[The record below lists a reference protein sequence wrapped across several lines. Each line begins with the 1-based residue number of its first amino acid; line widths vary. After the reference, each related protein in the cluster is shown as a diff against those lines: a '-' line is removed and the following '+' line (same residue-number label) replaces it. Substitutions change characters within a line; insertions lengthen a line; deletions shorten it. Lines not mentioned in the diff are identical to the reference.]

1 MCHQIRRG
9 RRLYCNRRRDHH
21 RYHCNHHTYNAVMIL
36 TTPFGMLKLI
46 SRVKIHQMF
55 SSMNKIAL
63 KFYLNILMRF
73 SFSNWKFRWNREVNV
88 QRLRL
93 ADENRNNEKYIKNI
107 QNKT

>member
-1 MCHQIRRG
+1 
-9 RRLYCNRRRDHH
+9 
-21 RYHCNHHTYNAVMIL
+21 
-36 TTPFGMLKLI
+36 
-46 SRVKIHQMF
+46 MF